1 MVTRSSAPALA
12 TLRFVFRPDDDARKA
27 IEETFRDYA
36 ALQAVL
42 ADVAGR
48 EGVGADVVRLQRLA
62 YERIRAETRLPAQF
76 VLLGIRD
83 FAARRSSA
91 EDLTGLPLDEKL
103 YAIKGPALLTLATV
117 LGRIAVHY
125 DVAGYL
131 DGWRG
136 SAPARLIPV
145 EAGYEIRV
153 GVRPNARPAEETS
166 MAYEGILSRAGRLV
180 AGLAHAAVDKAE
192 QSDPVAVVE
201 QAIRDID
208 REAGEARAL
217 LGKHTAERHRIEG
230 RRGEIGKEIAALG
243 PQIETALD
251 AGREDLAK
259 AGVERQM
266 DLEAQTAALD
276 VALADVRERVE
287 EAQAAVQA
295 ILAARRESE
304 ARLSELR
311 RSLTGAATGAEP
323 RAGRA
328 QATPEEK
335 AIRSLEAISRLTGV
349 PNGPPKASEMDD
361 LERLHRSRSVEERLA
376 ALKARRSV

>member
-1 MVTRSSAPALA
+1 MSRPSD
-12 TLRFVFRPDDDARKA
+12 TLRFLVRPDGAARGAIDA
-27 IEETFRDYA
+27 TFRDYE
-36 ALQAVL
+36 ALHGIL
-42 ADVAGR
+42 AEVAER

-62 YERIRAETRLPAQF
+62 YERIRTATRLPAQL

-83 FAARRSSA
+83 FALRRSSG
-91 EDLTGLPLDEKL
+91 EDLPGLPLDEKL
-103 YAIKGPALLTLATV
+103 YAIKGPSLLTVATV
-117 LGRIAVHY
+117 EGRIALHY
-125 DVAGYL
+125 DVAGYVP
-131 DGWRG
+131 GWRG
-136 SAPARLIPV
+136 SAPARLV
-145 EAGYEIRV
+145 RAEDGFEIRV
-153 GVRPNARPAEETS
+153 GVRPNARPAKETP

-180 AGLAHAAVDKAE
+180 AGLAHAAVEKAE

-217 LGKHTAERHRIEG
+217 LGKNTAERHRIES
-230 RRGEIGKEIAALG
+230 RKGEIAKEIGILG

-251 AGREDLAK
+251 AGRDDLAK

-266 DLEAQTAALD
+266 DLEAQVAALD

-295 ILAARRESE
+295 ILAARREAE
-304 ARLSELR
+304 ARLAELK
-311 RSLTGAATGAEP
+311 RSMTSAPAGGEGVG
-323 RAGRA
+323 AGRP
-328 QATPEEK
+328 QASPEEK

-349 PNGPPKASEMDD
+349 PNGPAKASQMDE

-376 ALKARRSV
+376 ALKARRGH